1 MVKKNIT
8 DKNLIKELTNA
19 IKELIKVLKENN
31 LNYTSE
37 KKSNIGSNEIKRVKI
52 DHQNAML
59 SPMVGTVYLSPE
71 PGSKPFIKQDQKIK
85 KGDTVLII
93 EAMKTFNNVRAPRS
107 GVIKKILITSG
118 KPAEYGEKLMII
130 E

>member
-71 PGSKPFIKQDQKIK
+71 PGSKPFIKQDQMIK

-93 EAMKTFNNVRAPRS
+93 EAMKTFNAIKALTS
-107 GVIKKILITSG
+107 GKIKKILVNDSE
-118 KPAEYGEKLMII
+118 PVEYGQPLIVIK
-130 E
+130 